1 MKFLLWL
8 AIGFAV
14 IWLLRSKKPHVTTD
28 ATRHDSAA
36 GGKRAAEPMVRCVQ
50 CGVFLPA
57 SEVLLNA
64 SGDAFCCEEHRSRQ
78 TPA

>member
-28 ATRHDSAA
+28 ATRHDSV
-36 GGKRAAEPMVRCVQ
+36 AEPMVRCVQ